1 MTVRLTMLCAT
12 TAEDGLGQ
20 VFGDGAVS
28 ERRRRELAAM
38 TATLPPYAVALR
50 GPSARCAQTAE
61 ALAVAAVPEPE
72 LRDLDHGS
80 WNGRTPE
87 DIAAVDPH
95 GLSVWLTDPDA
106 APHGGETVRELCRRT
121 AAWLDT
127 LPAGTGRVLVV
138 TEVSVIRAA
147 LVHALSVPVR
157 SFPHLR
163 IPPGSAVTL
172 TLSDGRWSTR
182 FDRITVPHRRK
193 SADGVPTVAV
203 PTTPTTRQRMC
214 LTGRP

>member
-12 TAEDGLGQ
+12 TAEGGLGR

-28 ERRRRELAAM
+28 EHRRRELAAM

-50 GPSARCAQTAE
+50 GPSDRCAQTAE
-61 ALAVAAVPEPE
+61 ALAVAAAPEYA
-72 LRDLDHGS
+72 LRDLDHGT
-80 WNGRTPE
+80 WDGRTPE

-121 AAWLDT
+121 AAWLGT
-127 LPAGTGRVLVV
+127 LPADTGRFLVI

-157 SFPHLR
+157 SFRHLH
-163 IPPGSAVTL
+163 IPPASAVTL
-172 TLSDGRWSTR
+172 TLRDGLWSTR
-182 FDRITVPHRRK
+182 IDRLTVPRRRK
-193 SADGVPTVAV
+193 PADCVPTVAV
-203 PTTPTTRQRMC
+203 PAMPTTRQRVC